1 MSYLFDTCVI
11 SELVR
16 KSPDES
22 LAQWVDNQD
31 EFDLYLSVIT
41 LGEIQK
47 GITKLSSSKKK
58 ELLTS
63 WLKDELE
70 VRFAERI
77 IPITDEVALMW
88 GNMLGEA
95 EKNGQPLSVIDM
107 LIVATAKVYDLVVVT
122 RNVRDMK
129 AGGVDILN
137 PWGTV

>member
-1 MSYLFDTCVI
+1 MSYLLDTCVI

-16 KSPDES
+16 KSPDKS
-22 LAQWVDNQD
+22 LVQWVDNQN

-63 WLKDELE
+63 WLKDELG

-77 IPITDEVALMW
+77 VPITDEVALMW

-95 EKNGQPLSVIDM
+95 EKNGRPLSVVDM
-107 LIVATAKVYDLVVVT
+107 LIAATAKVYDLVVVT

-129 AGGVDILN
+129 AGDVDILN
-137 PWGTV
+137 PWETV